1 MNEAM
6 NGRVLIAAPKSGS
19 GKTILT
25 CGLLKLVKDSGSVVM
40 SYKCGPDYIDPMFHR
55 KVIGIPG
62 SNLDSFFSDAEEIRR
77 IVAEHVNEGHDAA
90 VIEGVMGIYDGI
102 AGASGKGS
110 CYDIAKITGTPV
122 VLVIDVKGM
131 GPTMLSV
138 IKGIL
143 SDDTS
148 HLIRGI
154 VLNRITPHYFREI
167 CPLMTEM
174 LDEISS
180 QRGVSVCL
188 LGGIPNSDAIR
199 LSSRH
204 LGLIMPDEIDD
215 LKEQVDA
222 AARLIAENLDLQ
234 SLKAIM
240 AQAEELQDHIF
251 RNKTADIVASDEQIV
266 TIATALDEA
275 FCFYYEENLR
285 MLEKYGIKVKTFSPL
300 HDEKLPDDADG
311 ILLGGGYPELFAEEL
326 SRNSSMRQSIHNAI
340 YDGMPSLAE
349 CGGFMYLMD
358 ELATDDNPKY
368 PMAHVIPGSSHNTG
382 KLGRFGYVT
391 ITGKDDPESLI
402 SGLSVRGHEFH
413 YFDSTNNGSDALAV
427 KPGNGRSWECIHA
440 GDDHVWGFPHL
451 YYPSCPE
458 LIRRFK
464 KAMLEYKVR
473 KEL

>member
-1 MNEAM
+1 MT
-6 NGRVLIAAPKSGS
+6 GRILIAAPKSGS

-25 CGLLKLVKDSGSVVM
+25 CGLLKLIKDSGSAVM

-62 SNLDSFFSDAEEIRR
+62 SNLDSFFSDAEKIRR
-77 IVAEHVNEGHDAA
+77 IVAEHISEGYDAA

-110 CYDIAKITGTPV
+110 CYDIARITGTPV

-148 HLIRGI
+148 HLIHGI
-154 VLNRITPHYFREI
+154 VLNRITPHYYKEI
-167 CPLMTEM
+167 SPLMKEM
-174 LDEISS
+174 LDEISA
-180 QRGVSVCL
+180 QRGISVSL
-188 LGGIPNSDAIR
+188 LGGIPHSDEIR

-215 LKEQVDA
+215 LKEQVDTS
-222 AARLIAENLDLQ
+222 ARLLSDHMDLG
-234 SLKAIM
+234 LLEDIM
-240 AQAEELQDHIF
+240 GQAEVLQDDWICNDIQD
-251 RNKTADIVASDEQIV
+251 NKKYDDQTVTIV
-266 TIATALDEA
+266 TARDEA

-285 MLEKYGIKVKTFSPL
+285 MLEKYGIKVVEFSPL
-300 HDEKLPDDADG
+300 HDEALPADADG

-326 SRNSSMRQSIHNAI
+326 SWNSSMRQSVHNAI
-340 YDGMPSLAE
+340 TSGMPSLAE
-349 CGGFMYLMD
+349 CGGFMYLLDKLEDKEGKQYSMS
-358 ELATDDNPKY
+358 
-368 PMAHVIPGSSHNTG
+368 HIVPGSSHNTG
-382 KLGRFGYVT
+382 KLGRFGY
-391 ITGKDDPESLI
+391 ITLTGSAGIIE
-402 SGLSVRGHEFH
+402 GLSIRGHEFH
-413 YFDSTNNGSDALAV
+413 YYDSSNNGSDALAV
-427 KPGNGRSWECIHA
+427 KPGSGRSWECVHA

-458 LIRRFK
+458 LIIRFK
-464 KAMLEYKVR
+464 KAMLEYKAR
-473 KEL
+473 KEI